1 MKRAIELFVNWT
13 RFQKNRNLLFQIS
26 FLSVVFLLVFYLAS
40 KALQLELSLAHF
52 DSRAGFGISHTFL
65 VDYSSNDSRWD
76 AYFTGVVNT
85 IRVCL
90 VGIIFTTILGTIMGV
105 ARLSKNFLISKISM
119 VICRNITEHT
129 SVGTN
134 YFLANNF
141 LKTPTN
147 F

>member
-1 MKRAIELFVNWT
+1 MRSIVGLFVHWT

-26 FLSVVFLLVFYLAS
+26 FLFIVSLFVFYLVS

-90 VGIIFTTILGTIMGV
+90 VGIIFTTLLGTIMGV
-105 ARLSKNFLISKISM
+105 ARLSKNFLISKLETRYLNLPI
-119 VICRNITEHT
+119 
-129 SVGTN
+129 
-134 YFLANNF
+134 
-141 LKTPTN
+141 
-147 F
+147 

>member
-1 MKRAIELFVNWT
+1 MRSIVELFLHWT

-26 FLSVVFLLVFYLAS
+26 FLFIVFLFVFYLVS

-90 VGIIFTTILGTIMGV
+90 VGIILTTLLG
-105 ARLSKNFLISKISM
+105 LSLIHI
-119 VICRNITEHT
+119 
-129 SVGTN
+129 
-134 YFLANNF
+134 
-141 LKTPTN
+141 
-147 F
+147 